1 MQQFPETQSREIF
14 SAYLEKVP
22 PPLVNLP
29 ERGKSAIAPRHDQEG
44 HNSQRDEPQGPSDD
58 DDVDTDE
65 TDVEDDLFDKL
76 QEVFWESYYREWGW
90 LGICRLTDGWY

>member
-1 MQQFPETQSREIF
+1 MQLPETQSREIF
-14 SAYLEKVP
+14 SAYSSFVEKV

-29 ERGKSAIAPRHDQEG
+29 ERGKAANPPHHEQEE
-44 HNSQRDEPQGPSDD
+44 HNSQRDEQQGASEE

-76 QEVFWESYYREWGW
+76 QEVHFWSDRM
-90 LGICRLTDGWY
+90 IHVD

>member
-1 MQQFPETQSREIF
+1 M
-14 SAYLEKVP
+14 
-22 PPLVNLP
+22 NLP

-76 QEVFWESYYREWGW
+76 QEVF
-90 LGICRLTDGWY
+90 LGYTILAYGVVYVD

>member
-1 MQQFPETQSREIF
+1 M
-14 SAYLEKVP
+14 EKV

-29 ERGKSAIAPRHDQEG
+29 ERGKAANPPHHEQEE
-44 HNSQRDEPQGPSDD
+44 HNSQRDEQQGASEE

-76 QEVFWESYYREWGW
+76 QEVHF
-90 LGICRLTDGWY
+90 